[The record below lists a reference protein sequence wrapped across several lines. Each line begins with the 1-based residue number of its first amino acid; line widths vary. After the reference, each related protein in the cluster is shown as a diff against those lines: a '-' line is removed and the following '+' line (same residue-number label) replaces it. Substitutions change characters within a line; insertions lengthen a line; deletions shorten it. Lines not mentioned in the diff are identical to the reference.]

1 MAKITFKSDNQ
12 GQFQLLPPSLDD
24 LIPSTHPVRVLNH
37 IVDRLDVGKLLE
49 SYKGGGNSCFHPRMM
64 LKVLIYAYLNNIYSS
79 RKIERQLHEHIHYMW
94 LSGGVRPDFRT
105 INYFR
110 GKRLKDT
117 FDGIFTQVVELLHSE
132 GFVSLEV
139 QYIDGTKIES
149 SANKYTFV
157 WRGSVE
163 KHDARLREKTDRILR
178 DAELVLEM
186 ESPESQPAGELSVE
200 EFRKRTSR
208 IEEKMSRTKVPK
220 KIKKAVEKT
229 EKAAIPK
236 MLEYERDLAIMGERN
251 SCSKT
256 DEDATFMRMKEDAM
270 KNGQLKPG
278 YNIQIATENQFIT
291 NYAVYARPTDTLT
304 LIPFLESF
312 EKRYGRQS
320 RVIVADSGY
329 GSEQNY
335 EYLFSH
341 NLTPYVKYNM
351 FHQEQR
357 RGYRKN
363 AFLVQNLFYNRQE
376 NYYVCPM
383 GQHLAFVR
391 EEERGSDAG
400 YISRVSIYRAIRCAG
415 CPVRGL
421 CNKARGNRQIEV
433 NHTLNGYRDKVRKLL
448 NSEEGIFHRKKRP
461 VEPETVFADIKET
474 GKFRRFRLKGKTGV
488 GIEFGLKAIA
498 HNIKKIAA
506 RIAERQFA
514 LGKLQITIQYRRIN
528 LKINYYRE
536 NKHA

>member
-163 KHDARLREKTDRILR
+163 KYDARLREKTDRILR

-208 IEEKMSRTKVPK
+208 IEEKMSRTEVPK

-351 FHQEQR
+351 FHREQR
-357 RGYRKN
+357 RGYEKN

-376 NYYVCPM
+376 NFIVCPM

-536 NKHA
+536 NKVA

>member
-163 KHDARLREKTDRILR
+163 KYDARLREKTDRILR

-236 MLEYERDLAIMGERN
+236 MLEYERDLAIMGERS

-383 GQHLAFVR
+383 GQHLAFIR
-391 EEERGSDAG
+391 EEERRSDAG

>member
-1 MAKITFKSDNQ
+1 
-12 GQFQLLPPSLDD
+12 
-24 LIPSTHPVRVLNH
+24 
-37 IVDRLDVGKLLE
+37 
-49 SYKGGGNSCFHPRMM
+49 
-64 LKVLIYAYLNNIYSS
+64 
-79 RKIERQLHEHIHYMW
+79 
-94 LSGGVRPDFRT
+94 
-105 INYFR
+105 
-110 GKRLKDT
+110 
-117 FDGIFTQVVELLHSE
+117 
-132 GFVSLEV
+132 
-139 QYIDGTKIES
+139 
-149 SANKYTFV
+149 
-157 WRGSVE
+157 
-163 KHDARLREKTDRILR
+163 
-178 DAELVLEM
+178 
-186 ESPESQPAGELSVE
+186 
-200 EFRKRTSR
+200 
-208 IEEKMSRTKVPK
+208 
-220 KIKKAVEKT
+220 
-229 EKAAIPK
+229 
-236 MLEYERDLAIMGERN
+236 
-251 SCSKT
+251 
-256 DEDATFMRMKEDAM
+256 
-270 KNGQLKPG
+270 
-278 YNIQIATENQFIT
+278 
-291 NYAVYARPTDTLT
+291 
-304 LIPFLESF
+304 
-312 EKRYGRQS
+312 
-320 RVIVADSGY
+320 
-329 GSEQNY
+329 
-335 EYLFSH
+335 
-341 NLTPYVKYNM
+341 M

>member
-1 MAKITFKSDNQ
+1 MAKIAFKSDNQ
-12 GQFQLLPPSLDD
+12 GQFQLLPPSLDE
-24 LIPSTHPVRVLNH
+24 LIPATHVVRVLNS
-37 IVDRLDVGKLLE
+37 IIDRLDVSKVLE

-79 RKIERQLHEHIHYMW
+79 RKIERQLQEHIHYMW
-94 LSGGVRPDFRT
+94 LSGGARPDFRT

-149 SANKYTFV
+149 ASNKYTFV
-157 WRGSVE
+157 WRGSIE
-163 KHDARLREKTDRILR
+163 KYDTRLREKTRMILSE
-178 DAELVLEM
+178 AEQVLEM
-186 ESPESQPAGELSVE
+186 ESHETQPHEELSVE
-200 EFRKRTSR
+200 EFQARTSR
-208 IEEKMSRTKVPK
+208 IKEKMAQREVPK
-220 KIKKAVEKT
+220 KIKKAVEKA
-229 EKAAIPK
+229 EKESIPK
-236 MLEYERDLAIMGERN
+236 MLEYEHALDIMGERN
-251 SCSKT
+251 SYSKT

-291 NYAVYARPTDTLT
+291 NYAVYHRPTDTLT

-320 RVIVADSGY
+320 NVVVADSGY

-335 EYLFSH
+335 EYLFGY
-341 NLTPYVKYNM
+341 NILPYVKYNM
-351 FHQEQR
+351 FHQEQKR
-357 RGYRKN
+357 RYKKN
-363 AFLVQNLFYNRQE
+363 AFLVQNLFYNRQG

-383 GQHLAFVR
+383 GQHLSFIR
-391 EEERGSDAG
+391 EEKRKSDAG
-400 YISRVSIYRAIRCAG
+400 YISQVSIYRAAKCVG

-421 CNKARGNRQIEV
+421 CNKAMGNRQIEV
-433 NHTLNGYRDKVRKLL
+433 NHTLNQYKEKIRFLL
-448 NSEEGIFHRKKRP
+448 SSEEGIFHRKKRP
-461 VEPETVFADIKET
+461 VEPEAVFADIKEA
-474 GKFRRFRLKGKTGV
+474 GKFRRFRLRGVTGA

-498 HNIKKIAA
+498 HNIKKMAV
-506 RIAERQFA
+506 RIANRDFFHKKAQKR
-514 LGKLQITIQYRRIN
+514 LNYPQIK
-528 LKINYYRE
+528 LKINYER
-536 NKHA
+536 NLMPA